1 MLVRLGVDQIKVSI
15 DGPKEVNDLQR
26 GQGSYEKAL
35 EGIKSLHE
43 EKIKAGKTLP
53 QICIIY
59 TITRDNYNTLEDFF
73 LNNPHLEL
81 SWLYHIIIQMQNFI
95 TQEMGDQY
103 ASFLKSEF
111 GEMSDIYWKGFVRT
125 LGDFEDINAIELE
138 HQANTVFKEMD
149 KFNIKRILLPPTL
162 SSENLSA
169 YLQTKW
175 SEMTDLYEMCQMP
188 WICADITAS
197 GDVAPCHTLYD
208 LKMGNLHDKSFNEIW
223 FSEQYQNL
231 RDYLIQHTF
240 LPVCNIGCCGLYY
253 GGKKKRKNRKA
264 SHYNLYT

>member
-1 MLVRLGVDQIKVSI
+1 
-15 DGPKEVNDLQR
+15 
-26 GQGSYEKAL
+26 
-35 EGIKSLHE
+35 
-43 EKIKAGKTLP
+43 
-53 QICIIY
+53 
-59 TITRDNYNTLEDFF
+59 
-73 LNNPHLEL
+73 
-81 SWLYHIIIQMQNFI
+81 MQNFI

-125 LGDFEDINAIELE
+125 LSDFENINTIELE
-138 HQANTVFKEMD
+138 NQANTIFKEMD
-149 KFNIKRILLPPTL
+149 KFNIKRILLPPTF

-223 FSEQYQNL
+223 FSEQYQKL
-231 RDYLIQHTF
+231 RDYLMQHTF
-240 LPVCNIGCCGLYY
+240 LPLCNIGCCGIYY
-253 GGKKKRKNRKA
+253 GGKKKKKKQEVIP
-264 SHYNLYT
+264 L